1 MALLLT
7 PDTRVR
13 LPAETDSPAS
23 AAKLTLEG
31 LEHWRI
37 RLSREVSQLQDDINV
52 AQALADRWCGKC
64 GASLHELKALHA
76 KKEADH
82 EACERAI
89 SAIRKDLQCATSV
102 AQLPGKGPTIV
113 VPRTTLLPGP
123 NTGKPTVGQTHKARA
138 GGSREM
144 SRAVARKSAILANS
158 PDDVTRKLI
167 F

>member
-1 MALLLT
+1 M
-7 PDTRVR
+7 
-13 LPAETDSPAS
+13 PAETDSPAS

-31 LEHWRI
+31 LDHWRI

-52 AQALADRWCGKC
+52 AQALSDRWCGKC

-89 SAIRKDLQCATSV
+89 SAIRKDLKCATSV
-102 AQLPGKGPTIV
+102 AQLPGKAPTIV
-113 VPRTTLLPGP
+113 VPRQVQMPGP
-123 NTGKPTVGQTHKARA
+123 NTAKPTFGQTHSKARA
-138 GGSREM
+138 SNSREM
-144 SRAVARKSAILANS
+144 SRAVARQSAILANS
-158 PDDVTRKLI
+158 PDVTRKLI